1 MKRAISAIAAVCF
14 TAITAG
20 SAQAVDDVM
29 VVFDGSNSM
38 WGQID
43 GTAKIEIARDAM
55 ESLMGDWTDK
65 TNLGLMAYGHRREG
79 DCTDIETLIAPGR
92 VDRAAFLSRVRAI
105 VPRGKT
111 PLTSAIEQAA
121 EELAYRDNPATVVVI
136 SDGIESCNRNP
147 CALADKLERSGIGF
161 TAHVIGFG
169 LGSAEEQASLACI
182 AERTG
187 GRFIA
192 AGNAGELN
200 EALGEVSSAVA
211 SAPEPEPEPEPAEVG
226 VMAPETA
233 TVGSNV
239 DVSWSE
245 TLAGRDIVT
254 IVPKGAEDREVE
266 NHLRV
271 RDATSGSLRVP
282 AEPGLYE
289 VRYVRD
295 EGRTVAGRATLE
307 AVEAEVA
314 VTAPETAV
322 VGSSVPVS
330 WGSAVAG
337 RDMVTIVPAGAK
349 EGTVENHLRVRE
361 ASEGTLRAPSKPG
374 LYEVRYVLDEGRRT
388 LATAPVELTEAQ
400 ATVSAPETAVVGS
413 SVPVSW
419 GSAVAGRDMVTI
431 VPAGAKEGTVENHLR
446 VREASEG
453 TLRAPSKPGL
463 YEVRYVLDEGRRTL
477 ATAPVELTEAQ
488 ATVSAPETAIVGSS
502 VPVSWGNAVAGRDMV
517 TIVPAGAKEGTVEN
531 HLRVREASEGTLRA
545 PSKPG
550 LYEVRY
556 VLDEGRRTLAS
567 AGIELTEPSIS
578 LTATETVRAKGDI
591 EVRWDGEAPSG
602 RDIVTIVPAGTAER
616 EVKTHKRVRDHD
628 AVTLKAPEETGLYEV
643 RYVLDEGRRT
653 LARTTVEVVA
663 ETAPLDTGGSLDVPE
678 RAAPGETVEVSWTS
692 SSTSGRQRVALAESN
707 QADFTWIEAKAAGDG
722 PPLSFTMPDKP
733 GFYEVRLLDLAGPK
747 VLSRAMIEVR

>member
-92 VDRAAFLSRVRAI
+92 VDRAAFLSKVRAI

-147 CALADKLERSGIGF
+147 CALADKLERGGIGF

-226 VMAPETA
+226 IMAPETA

-245 TLAGRDIVT
+245 TLAARDIVT

-295 EGRTVAGRATLE
+295 EGRTVAGRAALE

-322 VGSSVPVS
+322 VGSS
-330 WGSAVAG
+330 
-337 RDMVTIVPAGAK
+337 
-349 EGTVENHLRVRE
+349 L
-361 ASEGTLRAPSKPG
+361 
-374 LYEVRYVLDEGRRT
+374 
-388 LATAPVELTEAQ
+388 
-400 ATVSAPETAVVGS
+400 
-413 SVPVSW
+413 
-419 GSAVAGRDMVTI
+419 
-431 VPAGAKEGTVENHLR
+431 
-446 VREASEG
+446 
-453 TLRAPSKPGL
+453 
-463 YEVRYVLDEGRRTL
+463 
-477 ATAPVELTEAQ
+477 
-488 ATVSAPETAIVGSS
+488 
-502 VPVSWGNAVAGRDMV
+502 PVSWGNAVAGRDMV

-567 AGIELTEPSIS
+567 AGVELTEPSIA

-628 AVTLKAPEETGLYEV
+628 TVTLKAPEETGLYEV

-653 LARTTVEVVA
+653 LARATVEVVA